1 MKCKIHF
8 LFFFLPLLLILNE
21 VQAQGIRVTGK
32 VTRRST
38 GEALN
43 AATVSV
49 KGTKLATA
57 TDASGNFALT
67 IPTASAT
74 LVVSYAGM
82 TIREMAVQGAG
93 EVNIALEENT
103 SLLNDVVV
111 VGYGQQRRTSVT
123 GAISTVNTKE
133 LVQAPVVDL
142 SNALQGRV
150 PGVITKQASGEPGSD
165 AAAIYIRG
173 NSTFGATMQPLF
185 VVDGI
190 VRTYRD
196 FSQMDPNEVESVSIL
211 KDASSA
217 AMFGVKGANGVILVT
232 TRRGKAG
239 KTIASYSFNAGFQK
253 VTKYNNS
260 LSSYEYGT
268 LLNEALVNDK
278 LPIAFT
284 NDQLQKFKSGADPI
298 VYPNTN
304 WEKLVLGGT
313 APQMMHNL
321 SFTGGTDKTR
331 YFASLGYV
339 NEDGLYKSLNYKRYN
354 VRINLDLQVTKTT
367 KVSIDINGRLEK
379 KTAPTTSISDIF
391 QHTLRNPPTIPAYYP
406 GVGYA
411 QVGSYVNTL
420 RAVDPAA
427 GYNNTENNTIL
438 TNFQLEQQIPW
449 VKGLSLK
456 GVLAFDKRMNYQK
469 TWHDNVYTYTK
480 NTSTGNFD
488 RSPYQNPSLF
498 ENYYQDYQTELQG
511 HINYTNR
518 FGKHGVS
525 ALVLFLQQE
534 KPTNQFGAGRSG
546 YEFSLFDVLSQGPST
561 NAGGTITE
569 TIYGVKDRF
578 ALRSAVARVNYDYD
592 NKYLFQASLRRDES
606 ENFAPSVR
614 KGYFPAFSAG
624 WVISSEKFMEATSS
638 WMDMLKVK
646 GSWGKLGSDALG
658 GGARFLYLARYQTV
672 ANDYAFGGAIVPGLN
687 PTAANPLVTWE
698 TSTKTDVGVEARFLK
713 GLIGIEAE
721 YFKEDRKNILATR
734 YAQIPSSY
742 GGPLPA
748 ENIGITVNKGFELTL
763 THYNTI
769 SKDLS
774 YNLRGN

>member
-217 AMFGVKGANGVILVT
+217 AMF
-232 TRRGKAG
+232 
-239 KTIASYSFNAGFQK
+239 
-253 VTKYNNS
+253 
-260 LSSYEYGT
+260 
-268 LLNEALVNDK
+268 
-278 LPIAFT
+278 
-284 NDQLQKFKSGADPI
+284 
-298 VYPNTN
+298 
-304 WEKLVLGGT
+304 
-313 APQMMHNL
+313 
-321 SFTGGTDKTR
+321 
-331 YFASLGYV
+331 
-339 NEDGLYKSLNYKRYN
+339 
-354 VRINLDLQVTKTT
+354 
-367 KVSIDINGRLEK
+367 
-379 KTAPTTSISDIF
+379 
-391 QHTLRNPPTIPAYYP
+391 
-406 GVGYA
+406 
-411 QVGSYVNTL
+411 
-420 RAVDPAA
+420 
-427 GYNNTENNTIL
+427 
-438 TNFQLEQQIPW
+438 
-449 VKGLSLK
+449 
-456 GVLAFDKRMNYQK
+456 
-469 TWHDNVYTYTK
+469 
-480 NTSTGNFD
+480 
-488 RSPYQNPSLF
+488 
-498 ENYYQDYQTELQG
+498 
-511 HINYTNR
+511 
-518 FGKHGVS
+518 
-525 ALVLFLQQE
+525 
-534 KPTNQFGAGRSG
+534 
-546 YEFSLFDVLSQGPST
+546 
-561 NAGGTITE
+561 
-569 TIYGVKDRF
+569 
-578 ALRSAVARVNYDYD
+578 
-592 NKYLFQASLRRDES
+592 
-606 ENFAPSVR
+606 
-614 KGYFPAFSAG
+614 
-624 WVISSEKFMEATSS
+624 
-638 WMDMLKVK
+638 
-646 GSWGKLGSDALG
+646 
-658 GGARFLYLARYQTV
+658 
-672 ANDYAFGGAIVPGLN
+672 
-687 PTAANPLVTWE
+687 
-698 TSTKTDVGVEARFLK
+698 
-713 GLIGIEAE
+713 
-721 YFKEDRKNILATR
+721 
-734 YAQIPSSY
+734 
-742 GGPLPA
+742 
-748 ENIGITVNKGFELTL
+748 
-763 THYNTI
+763 
-769 SKDLS
+769 
-774 YNLRGN
+774 